1 MTDRQ
6 EKESLRRMLIAR
18 RDSTS
23 GDLLKIAAKRIQRRL
38 EKINAYKRA
47 KRIGLYYSIGSEIP
61 TQDIIQE
68 LISTGRKVCLP
79 KVLERDLEFREIT
92 DFANLEMGSFDIME
106 PKDRCP
112 TIDHLDVIVVPSVG
126 VSPEGARLGYG
137 QGFYDRF
144 LLKNST
150 VTISPALEKQV
161 VRGIPQ
167 SESDQT
173 IDWIVTEDAVY
184 DTSLS
189 R

>member
-1 MTDRQ
+1 
-6 EKESLRRMLIAR
+6 MLLAR
-18 RDSTS
+18 RDGTS
-23 GDLLKIAAKRIQRRL
+23 GDLLNIAAKRIQRSL
-38 EKINAYKRA
+38 ERIDAYKRA

-68 LISTGRKVCLP
+68 LISAGRKVCLP
-79 KVLERDLEFREIT
+79 KVLNRDLEFREIT
-92 DFANLEMGSFDIME
+92 DFSSLEMGSFDIME

-112 TIDHLDVIVVPSVG
+112 AAGHLDVIVVPSVG
-126 VSPEGARLGYG
+126 ISPEGARLGYG

-144 LLKNST
+144 LLKNDA
-150 VTISPALEKQV
+150 VTISLILEKQV

-184 DTSLS
+184 YTSPA